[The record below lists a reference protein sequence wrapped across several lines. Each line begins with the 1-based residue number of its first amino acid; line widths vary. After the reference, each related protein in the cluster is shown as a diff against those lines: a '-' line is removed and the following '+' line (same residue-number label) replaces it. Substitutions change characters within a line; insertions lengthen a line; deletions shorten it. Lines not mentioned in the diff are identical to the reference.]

1 ASDYRRLIDA
11 AHLPDLEVH
20 STADVPLAATD
31 CDLALGEP
39 SLLREA
45 LPRLPALRWA
55 QSTWAGVEPLLDPAL
70 RRDYVLTNA
79 RGVFGGLMSEYV
91 FGYLLAHERMVFRKH
106 AAQQEGRWDAA
117 PPGTLKGKQ
126 IGLLGVG
133 SIGAA
138 LARTAKHF
146 GMRVKGYTRS
156 SEGCADVDEYFHG
169 AERIAFARDLDYLVC
184 IVPNTSGTRRL
195 VDAELLAALPPR
207 AVFVN
212 PGRGAAVDESAL
224 ADALQSRRLA
234 CAVLDVFQHEP
245 LPPADAH
252 GSTCGECAKGASTL
266 SEAPSTLQRTRAHC
280 SEVPR
285 AGFGEVLRAVLIPA
299 TGCTRST
306 RPPAGRGATLRG
318 SVHSARG
325 RTRST

>member
-1 ASDYRRLIDA
+1 VHRLLILSRHADAYRRLIDA
-11 AHLPDLEVH
+11 ERLPDLEI
-20 STADVPLAATD
+20 VPSDD
-31 CDLALGEP
+31 CDVALGEP
-39 SLLREA
+39 SLIA
-45 LPRLPALRWA
+45 PAIGRLSSITWV

-91 FGYLLAHERMVFRKH
+91 FGYLLAHERMIFRKH
-106 AAQQEGRWDAA
+106 AAQREGRWDAA

-234 CAVLDVFQHEP
+234 CAVLDVFQQEP
-245 LPPADAH
+245 LPPDH
-252 GSTCGECAKGASTL
+252 VL
-266 SEAPSTLQRTRAHC
+266 WRT
-280 SEVPR
+280 PN
-285 AGFGEVLRAVLIPA
+285 VLITSHTAAWSAPEA
-299 TGCTRST
+299 LAQVFIDNYR
-306 RPPAGRGATLRG
+306 RFAAGQPLWHRVDFEAGY
-318 SVHSARG
+318 
-325 RTRST
+325 